1 MDPQGPLG
9 CQLSLAQRELPPPSI
24 RPGARGS
31 SSLRKHQQSSGLAHT
46 SSWVHTEPHVS
57 TPSPGRGGRGSLA
70 LLRSSDGEM
79 DDTGFL
85 QVQHTLKDHFRFF
98 SSKRGFLEAELEAV
112 SVNWGDGNG
121 REENGAVVMGRAA
134 RALHSAAFLVCNS
147 CKLTPLQLFIRVCSS
162 SETLLPK
169 QAFICIWFFLRA
181 QKLAVNQSPALPRT
195 KSKRSGRNTPSSCQ
209 ALH

>member
-1 MDPQGPLG
+1 MSAVPGTEGGATTLNQSQEPAAPHRSGSTSRALG
-9 CQLSLAQRELPPPSI
+9 SLTRPP
-24 RPGARGS
+24 GS
-31 SSLRKHQQSSGLAHT
+31 TQNPT
-46 SSWVHTEPHVS
+46 SA

-85 QVQHTLKDHFRFF
+85 QVQHTLKDSFHFF

-134 RALHSAAFLVCNS
+134 RALQTRLH
-147 CKLTPLQLFIRVCSS
+147 
-162 SETLLPK
+162 
-169 QAFICIWFFLRA
+169 
-181 QKLAVNQSPALPRT
+181 
-195 KSKRSGRNTPSSCQ
+195 SSC
-209 ALH
+209 ASPVN